1 MSIKRRIVLPDLH
14 LPFQDKKLLACWL
27 DRLADIW
34 WDGVDIMGDFLDCY
48 TLSRFDTNP
57 LRKDNF
63 QQEVDEGRELL
74 EQIRHRVLG
83 KGGADIRYS
92 EGNHEDRLR
101 KVLWQKAPALA
112 HLRNLTIPDI
122 LGLKDLNIH
131 WHSTQDPYRIEDLWY
146 THGDLL
152 RHHAGMS
159 ARAKSEAIHGS
170 VLVGHTHRM
179 GWSPKTTWGGT
190 DDAYE
195 VGHMTDPKQ
204 LDYVRTTF
212 NWQAG
217 WAEVTFEKGTHRVD
231 FYRVVDR
238 GRERVVVGPDGIIG
252 QWRTRR

>member
-1 MSIKRRIVLPDLH
+1 MSIQRRIVLPDLH
-14 LPFQDKKLLACWL
+14 LPFQDVRLLRCWMN
-27 DRLADIW
+27 RLAMEP
-34 WDGVDIMGDFLDCY
+34 WDGVDIVGDFLDCY
-48 TLSRFDTNP
+48 TLSRFETNP
-57 LRKDNF
+57 RRKDNF
-63 QQEVDEGRELL
+63 QMEVDEGFALL
-74 EQIRHRVLG
+74 AGIRSVLP
-83 KGGADIRYS
+83 KADIRYS

-112 HLRNLTIPDI
+112 HLRDLTIPEVLRLEE
-122 LGLKDLNIH
+122 LGIS
-131 WHSTQDPYRIEDLWY
+131 WYSTQDPYKIEDLWY

-170 VLVGHTHRM
+170 VLVGHTHRQ
-179 GWSPKTTWGGT
+179 GWSPKTTWTGT
-190 DDAYE
+190 LDAYE
-195 VGHMTDPKQ
+195 VGHMADPKQ

-217 WAEVTFEKGTHRVD
+217 WAEVTFEKGTHQVD